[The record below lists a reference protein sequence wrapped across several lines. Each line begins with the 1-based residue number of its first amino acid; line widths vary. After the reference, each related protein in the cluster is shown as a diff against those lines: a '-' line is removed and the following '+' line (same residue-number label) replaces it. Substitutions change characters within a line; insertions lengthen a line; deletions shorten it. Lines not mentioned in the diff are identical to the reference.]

1 MITKSHKNEV
11 PNSHDS
17 PRISQRKFNLISPM
31 FVVYLL
37 LLLGGQGEATSEVSE
52 GSPPDSQ
59 DTCYALKLAAQ
70 QIRREGYTAIDKA
83 DFIREQAYRLKDEAY
98 EVRESAMEARSALE
112 TTLVETIAL
121 VRSQST
127 VTNLYIQEI
136 RSTLSDIKKKMEDM
150 EERMENMEE
159 KMEEQDKKE
168 EDRFAALDEHSKTVE
183 RKISEHAAVSSSISS
198 HVSETLS
205 TAITLKERQK
215 AQMSEVRIISLYK
228 IAEQTNPHLGATY
241 DADLAVD
248 GMVTFDRH
256 HWADMA
262 AYTHTTGAPGSK
274 ILIKLGGLFRIYKI
288 KIWNLR
294 HCCKERL
301 IGAHIYAD
309 DRLVGTVIR
318 AQGTYDFT
326 IGNEDPVYAKEVT
339 LKQPLGQTLHIL
351 ELQIWGTGPFLGDDK
366 FD

>member
-1 MITKSHKNEV
+1 
-11 PNSHDS
+11 
-17 PRISQRKFNLISPM
+17 M
-31 FVVYLL
+31 FVVYLNL
-37 LLLGGQGEATSEVSE
+37 LLLLDGQSEATSEVSE
-52 GSPPDSQ
+52 GSPSDSQ

-83 DFIREQAYRLKDEAY
+83 DSIREQAYRLKDEAY
-98 EVRESAMEARSALE
+98 EVRESAMEAKSALE
-112 TTLVETIAL
+112 TTLVETMAL

-127 VTNLYIQEI
+127 VTNLYIQEM

-150 EERMENMEE
+150 EEKMEDMEDKIEEKMAGMEE
-159 KMEEQDKKE
+159 RMEEQDKKE

-183 RKISEHAAVSSSISS
+183 RKISEHAAVSSTISS
-198 HVSETLS
+198 HVSDTLS
-205 TAITLKERQK
+205 TALTLKERQK

-228 IAEQTNPHLGATY
+228 IAEQTNPLTGGTY

-248 GMVTFDRH
+248 GMVTFDTP

-262 AYTHTTGAPGSK
+262 AYTHTTTTPGSK
-274 ILIKLGGLFRIYKI
+274 IWIELGGLFRIYKI

-309 DRLVGTVIR
+309 DRLVGAVIR

-326 IGNEDPVYAKEVT
+326 IGDEDPVYAKEVT
-339 LKQPLGQTLHIL
+339 LQQPLGQHLHIL
-351 ELQIWGTGPFLGDDK
+351 ELQIWGTGPFLDDDK